1 MPSFFPSDPNNWWK
15 TSAESHDWEMAENE
29 RKAQRKRETR
39 RFIITAVLSGIAAV
53 AAVASVIIQLASM
66 Q

>member
-1 MPSFFPSDPNNWWK
+1 MPSFLPSDPNNFCK
-15 TSAESHDWEMAENE
+15 TRAESHDWEMAENE

>member
-1 MPSFFPSDPNNWWK
+1 MPSFSPSDPNNWWK
-15 TSAESHDWEMAENE
+15 TRAESHDWEMAENE